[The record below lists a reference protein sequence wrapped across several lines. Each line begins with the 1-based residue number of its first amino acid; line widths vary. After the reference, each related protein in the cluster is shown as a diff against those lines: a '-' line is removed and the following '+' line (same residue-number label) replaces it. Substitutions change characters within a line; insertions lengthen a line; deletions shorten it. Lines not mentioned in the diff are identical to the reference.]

1 VQGLGFLKGQ
11 RVEQSEV
18 TMVSVLKMQAL
29 TVSGRD
35 WLKHMRLYVLAIS
48 VFLLLLGFRIAL
60 RVEGYILGYR
70 LADARQV
77 TVELDME
84 RRDLELQLSVLSRP
98 DRLRR
103 LAHDRL
109 GLQDAQPHQVYY
121 LR

>member
-1 VQGLGFLKGQ
+1 
-11 RVEQSEV
+11 
-18 TMVSVLKMQAL
+18 MVSVLKMQSL

-35 WLKHMRLYVLAIS
+35 WLLHMRLYVLAIS

-70 LADARQV
+70 LADARQT

-103 LAHDRL
+103 LAQDRL